1 MPSGLIPSDII
12 FPVFMFYFY
21 PPLLGIAAAV
31 TLIIDAVVF
40 IAVLCFFQIRL
51 KNKLG
56 MLLKLWLIG
65 LAADISGSLFLSLA
79 QYIPRL
85 SPNYFTIYSSACAI
99 ILIAS
104 AIVLA
109 GLINYFLDR
118 LVLKRTLYPSQAR
131 QIALIFAIFTAP
143 YAYLIP
149 ANWLLSL

>member
-21 PPLLGIAAAV
+21 PPLLGLAAAV
-31 TLIIDAVVF
+31 GLIADAVVF
-40 IAVLCFFQIRL
+40 IAVLSFFQIRL
-51 KNKLG
+51 TNKLG
-56 MLLKLWLIG
+56 MLLKLWLVG

-79 QYIPRL
+79 QYIPQL
-85 SPNYFTIYSSACAI
+85 SINYFYIYSSPAAI
-99 ILIAS
+99 VLIVS

-149 ANWLLSL
+149 ANWLLGF